1 LMPQFSVY
9 RNRNPQSK
17 GRFPLLLDVQSD
29 LLEPLATRVVVPLA
43 AAASARSRVMKTLTP
58 IVKIDGKEYLLL
70 IPQLAGIAANTL
82 GPSVGN
88 LVAERQTVTAALDF
102 LIAGY

>member
-1 LMPQFSVY
+1 MAQFSVY
-9 RNRNPQSK
+9 RNRNAQSK

-43 AAASARSRVMKTLTP
+43 AAASARSRPMKTLTP
-58 IVKIDGKEYLLL
+58 ILKIEGKEFLLMT
-70 IPQLAGIAANTL
+70 PQLAGIPANTL
-82 GPSVGN
+82 GPSVGS
-88 LVAERQTVTAALDF
+88 LVAERQTITAALDF